1 MDAISKHLVETVPA
15 VWVLILRSALI
26 ALLIIAALLLMRRH
40 DWFSSSAR
48 GVLALRSLVFGVTS
62 VLVVVAFRYLS
73 LAEAIALYFLSP
85 IAIVFL
91 AAWLLGEPITRRAL
105 FATAIGFIGVV
116 LIVQPQSG
124 GATWHYALPLAAAV
138 TGAFQEVLV
147 RRLRATAHP
156 STIVLYGS
164 LATIVASIGLVPF
177 DAAPALSHRE
187 LGLLGASALAGVMAF
202 YFVAVSFQRAPM
214 RIIAPLR
221 YLNIVWAVVLGFLI
235 WGSVPNTFAAIGIV
249 LIMIAGIACLWTP
262 PNAG

>member
-1 MDAISKHLVETVPA
+1 MDAISKHLVETVP
-15 VWVLILRSALI
+15 VGWVLILRSALI
-26 ALLIIAALLLMRRH
+26 SVLIVAAVLVIRRH
-40 DWFSSSAR
+40 AWFGSSAR
-48 GVLALRSLVFGVTS
+48 GMLALRSFVFGVTS

-91 AAWLLGEPITRRAL
+91 AGWLLGEPITRRAL

-116 LIVQPQSG
+116 LIVQPQTG
-124 GATWHYALPLAAAV
+124 VATWHYALPLAAAA

-147 RRLRATAHP
+147 RRLRTTAHP

-164 LATIVASIGLVPF
+164 LATVLASVALVPF
-177 DAAPALSHRE
+177 EASPTLSHHE
-187 LGLLGASALAGVMAF
+187 LGMLGASALAGVIAF
-202 YFVAVSFQRAPM
+202 YFVAVSFQKAPM

-235 WGSVPNTFAAIGIV
+235 WDSVPNTSAAIGIV
-249 LIMIAGIACLWTP
+249 LIMIAGITCLWTP
-262 PNAG
+262 PHAG

>member
-1 MDAISKHLVETVPA
+1 M
-15 VWVLILRSALI
+15 
-26 ALLIIAALLLMRRH
+26 
-40 DWFSSSAR
+40 
-48 GVLALRSLVFGVTS
+48 
-62 VLVVVAFRYLS
+62 
-73 LAEAIALYFLSP
+73 
-85 IAIVFL
+85 
-91 AAWLLGEPITRRAL
+91 
-105 FATAIGFIGVV
+105 
-116 LIVQPQSG
+116 
-124 GATWHYALPLAAAV
+124 
-138 TGAFQEVLV
+138 LV